1 MTQFLR
7 FVHTLARYRFVLAI
21 QLVVQVASHRSIEKF
36 NGVEKLLVVLVAS
49 DRCGSFLIK
58 VSTPQG
64 ASAGGPSGWS
74 PAFPALLPHISS
86 PGLKGYLTIPYLLV
100 CASRNV
106 LDMYVR
112 CGGLS

>member
-1 MTQFLR
+1 MTHFLR

-58 VSTPQG
+58 
-64 ASAGGPSGWS
+64 GPRIPLVNSLPLVLEGTHQRELWRRRS
-74 PAFPALLPHISS
+74 LPFLPHVNIS
-86 PGLKGYLTIPYLLV
+86 K
-100 CASRNV
+100 NE
-106 LDMYVR
+106 VR
-112 CGGLS
+112 LYIANL